1 MSKSTRHKRRRE
13 EKLKKN
19 KRQSFFIKHKEVVF
33 YIFSIV
39 SIIALGLIVYSNTY
53 HAAFQYD
60 DNSSIINNLQIRD
73 LSNYSNLSMWTRLQN
88 GRQLAYL
95 TYALNF
101 HWGGLDTYG
110 YHIFNIIIHILCG
123 ISVFWLIVL
132 TFKTQVMRNLDISKN
147 AKYMALLGALLFV
160 GHPIQTQGVTYLVQR
175 MASMATLFYIFS
187 ICLYIKGR
195 LRQIEYNKLVI
206 PLIYYFAAFICFVLG
221 MWAKDIVYTLP
232 VAIIMFEIFFI
243 RSKEN
248 KLYTKYIITAVAL
261 VIIAVL
267 FELISGIMTAET
279 IKFTRAEYLMTQFRV
294 LVTYIRLLFVPYNQ
308 NVDYEFATSHSLF
321 DLPTLG
327 SLLILIGI
335 VIGGVFL
342 FKKYRLLSFGI
353 FWFFLTQSIESS
365 IFPITDVIFEHR
377 LYLSMF
383 GFVLFFVSLFYYF
396 LIQKKSKRFVVLS
409 LLLIIAAYS
418 YAAYARN
425 KVWESNFSLF
435 SDVIAKSPH
444 KARPYY
450 GRAKIYNDL
459 KQYPE
464 AIADCNKSL
473 ENDPRCAEAYNN
485 RGMALALLNR
495 DNFPK
500 AFADFDSALSIQPLY
515 PDAMQN
521 LANMFFMVGNYDSA
535 IVKFYGFIKAYPNA
549 VGGYN
554 GLGASYMN
562 KNMLDSAIVNLDKG
576 IKITTENAQL
586 YFNRGLAYLKKNQFN
601 NAMLDF
607 NSSLNIDPNNGE
619 VYYNRALAY
628 RGLAMPTQAWQDV
641 QTAIEKGYKIPQWVV
656 DQLKRELSNPALSK
670 QNTDMGKKGLF

>member
-1 MSKSTRHKRRRE
+1 MSKSNRIKRRRE

-19 KRQSFFIKHKEVVF
+19 KRQSFFSKHKEVVF
-33 YIFSIV
+33 YIFSIAAIV
-39 SIIALGLIVYSNTY
+39 AWGLIVYSNTY
-53 HAAFQYD
+53 HSEFQYD
-60 DNSSIINNLQIRD
+60 DNSSIINNLSIRD
-73 LSNYSNLSMWTRLQN
+73 LSNYTNIAPWLSLAN
-88 GRQLAYL
+88 GRHLAYL
-95 TYALNF
+95 TLALNF
-101 HWGGLDTYG
+101 HWGALNTYG
-110 YHIFNIIIHILCG
+110 YHIFNIITHILCG
-123 ISVFWLIVL
+123 ISVFWLILL
-132 TFKTQVMRNLDISKN
+132 TFKTQVMRNLDISKYS
-147 AKYMALLGALLFV
+147 KYIALFGASLFV
-160 GHPIQTQGVTYLVQR
+160 GHPIQTQGVTYIVQR
-175 MASMATLFYIFS
+175 MTSMATLFYILS
-187 ICLYIKGR
+187 LCMYVKGR
-195 LRQIEYNKLVI
+195 IRHIEHKKLVI
-206 PLIYYFAAFICFVLG
+206 PIIYYVGAYICFVLA
-221 MWAKDIVYTLP
+221 MWSKEIVYTLP
-232 VAIIMFEIFFI
+232 IAMIMFELFFI
-243 RSKEN
+243 RDKEY
-248 KLYTKYIITAVAL
+248 KLYTKYIITAIIL
-261 VIIAVL
+261 VIAGVL
-267 FELISGIMTAET
+267 YKLISGIPTTET
-279 IKFTRAEYLMTQFRV
+279 IKFTRSEYLMTQFRV
-294 LVTYIRLLFVPYNQ
+294 LVTYIRLLFIPYNQ
-308 NVDYEFATSHSLF
+308 NVDYEFAISHTLL

-335 VIGGVFL
+335 VIGGVFF

-365 IFPITDVIFEHR
+365 IFPITDIIFEHR

-396 LIQKKSKRFVVLS
+396 VIQKKSHRFVVLS

-425 KVWESNFSLF
+425 KIWETNFTLF

-495 DNFPK
+495 DNYPK

-521 LANMFFMVGNYDSA
+521 LANMFFLVGNYDSA
-535 IVKFYGFIKAYPNA
+535 IVKFNNFIQAYSNA

-586 YFNRGLAYLKKNQFN
+586 YFNRGLAYSKKNQFN

-607 NSSLNIDPNNGE
+607 NSSLTVDPNNGE

-628 RGLAMPTQAWQDV
+628 RSLAMPTQAWQDI

-656 DQLKRELSNPALSK
+656 DQLKRELPNPVLPK
-670 QNTDMGKKGLF
+670 KNPDLGKKRLF